1 MVVPF
6 TFTFAVVNGNFVRE
20 RLPATNR
27 DTNAAAESF
36 NAKLKD
42 FGLPNTNKSSNIK
55 LQVFRTQFRGVLDI
69 KFFLFRVA
77 KIFT

>member
-42 FGLPNTNKSSNIK
+42 F
-55 LQVFRTQFRGVLDI
+55 RAQFRGVLDI
-69 KFFLFRVA
+69 ESLKFLHEKKEMGTR
-77 KIFT
+77 KKWRST

>member
-1 MVVPF
+1 MMAFFPK
-6 TFTFAVVNGNFVRE
+6 TFSAPSPLMPTLNLFVDE
-20 RLPATNR
+20 
-27 DTNAAAESF
+27 
-36 NAKLKD
+36 D

-77 KIFT
+77 KIFA